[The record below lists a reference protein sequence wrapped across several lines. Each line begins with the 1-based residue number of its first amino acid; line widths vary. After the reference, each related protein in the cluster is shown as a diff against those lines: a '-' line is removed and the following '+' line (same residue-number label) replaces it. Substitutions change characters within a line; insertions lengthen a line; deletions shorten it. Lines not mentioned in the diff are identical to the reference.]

1 MSPHSFGPRRRS
13 PCPTGLLPTCRSFVL
28 LLSTM
33 LAGCAV
39 APGTPAGAPPPPE
52 EARLLR
58 LQVLHTNDFHGR
70 ILPQELD
77 GDTVGGSALEA
88 AHFDS
93 LRVRFPGPT
102 LLLSGGDVMQ
112 GTAVSNLS
120 WGRASI
126 DVHNRKGYDAA
137 ALGNHEFDW
146 GLDTLRARVSE
157 SRFPWLAANVVDE
170 ATGSWPEWIR
180 PWVELERDGVRIG
193 VVGAALATTPE
204 VVMAGNTAGLLFL
217 EEAPAIDLAVREL
230 RALEVDF
237 VIVVGHVGATCEV
250 PGTEPEEISHGCEGR
265 MVDIARALS
274 EPVDLFL
281 GGHTHLRNL
290 TEAGGVPLVQVP
302 AYSQGFSVTRLERT
316 AGEAARVT
324 HRSIRRPG
332 REGVDPDTA
341 VTRVVVEWSSEI
353 RPLLER
359 PVAVLAR
366 EFSNAER
373 RPEENPAGNLLADA
387 VRWANGADVG
397 LINNGSLR
405 RSLPGGELPFG
416 ILYEFQPFQNELV
429 TVELTGAQLREALEF
444 GLTEAGEPWIHVSGL
459 RVRKVPGERRVEA
472 VLTPDGRMISDEE
485 RLTVGTTEFLA
496 TGGDG
501 FVLLTRGP
509 MERKGW
515 VDVDAVAAWLERLP
529 SPVEPPRSERWTRA
543 QVVPGE
549 AGGGAPPT
557 SPTHPFHGP
566 TRQEGQA
573 PSPPAPV
580 AAPLPP
586 PAPASPTPP

>member
-1 MSPHSFGPRRRS
+1 MSPHPFRAAHPPRIPSGARTVRRS
-13 PCPTGLLPTCRSFVL
+13 VVL
-28 LLSTM
+28 LLAA
-33 LAGCAV
+33 LVAGCAL
-39 APGTPAGAPPPPE
+39 APATPAGAPPPHEDPE
-52 EARLLR
+52 PLR

-70 ILPQELD
+70 ILPQVVD

-170 ATGSWPEWIR
+170 ATGSWPGWIR

-193 VVGAALATTPE
+193 VAGVALATTPE

-237 VIVVGHVGATCEV
+237 VVVVGHVGAACEV
-250 PGTEPEEISHGCEGR
+250 PGTEPEELSQGCDGR
-265 MVDIARALS
+265 MVEIARALS

-290 TEAGGVPLVQVP
+290 TEAEGVPLVQVP
-302 AYSQGFSVTRLERT
+302 AYSQGFSVTRLERRT
-316 AGEAARVT
+316 GEAARVT

-332 REGVDPDTA
+332 REGVDPDTTL
-341 VTRVVVEWSSEI
+341 TRVVEEWSAEI

-359 PVAVLAR
+359 PVAVLAT

-387 VRWANGADVG
+387 VRWATDADVG
-397 LINNGSLR
+397 FINNGSLR

-444 GLTEAGEPWIHVSGL
+444 GLTEGGEPWIHISGL

-515 VDVDAVAAWLERLP
+515 VDVDALAAWLERLP
-529 SPVEPPRSERWTRA
+529 SPVEPPRSERWIRA
-543 QVVPGE
+543 QAVPGE
-549 AGGGAPPT
+549 VETGAG
-557 SPTHPFHGP
+557 
-566 TRQEGQA
+566 
-573 PSPPAPV
+573 
-580 AAPLPP
+580 AAPR
-586 PAPASPTPP
+586 

>member
-1 MSPHSFGPRRRS
+1 MSAHPSCAAHRPPILSGARPVRR
-13 PCPTGLLPTCRSFVL
+13 GFVL
-28 LLSTM
+28 LLAA
-33 LAGCAV
+33 LVAGCAL
-39 APGTPAGAPPPPE
+39 APGTPAGPPPPHE
-52 EARLLR
+52 DPGPLR

-70 ILPQELD
+70 ILPQVVD

-170 ATGSWPEWIR
+170 ATGSWPGWIR

-193 VVGAALATTPE
+193 VVGVALATTPE

-230 RALEVDF
+230 RELEVDF
-237 VIVVGHVGATCEV
+237 VVVVGHVGAACQV
-250 PGTEPEEISHGCEGR
+250 PGSEPEELSQGCEGR
-265 MVDIARALS
+265 MVEIARALS

-302 AYSQGFSVTRLERT
+302 AYSQGFSVTRLERRT
-316 AGEAARVT
+316 GEAARVT

-341 VTRVVVEWSSEI
+341 LTRVVEEWSAEI

-387 VRWANGADVG
+387 VRWATDADVG

-405 RSLPGGELPFG
+405 RSLPEGELPFG

-444 GLTEAGEPWIHVSGL
+444 GLTEGGEPWIHISGL

-472 VLTPDGRMISDEE
+472 VLSPDGRMISDEE

-515 VDVDAVAAWLERLP
+515 VDVDALAAWLERLP
-529 SPVEPPRSERWTRA
+529 SPVEPPRSERWIRA
-543 QVVPGE
+543 QAVPGE
-549 AGGGAPPT
+549 VETGAGA
-557 SPTHPFHGP
+557 
-566 TRQEGQA
+566 
-573 PSPPAPV
+573 
-580 AAPLPP
+580 
-586 PAPASPTPP
+586 TPR